1 MLTNLRAN
9 NIRDLHMEKEG
20 KERGREGWVTYAW
33 QEDKMA
39 QIVQE
44 TGVSGWV
51 NTHLVH
57 SDEAQPSLM
66 QQQRVSTF
74 TKMQT
79 HKSKGLL
86 FLTFFQQSCDQRRLE
101 PPSPSPSPWLDRQSP
116 ASPTTP
122 TCLGHYHSVWRV
134 LILSDLCQL
143 CHSVCREAAPKLA
156 ACPNAETLSQS
167 VSVPATPTW
176 HRHGWPGDNLV

>member
-86 FLTFFQQSCDQRRLE
+86 FFNIFSTVMWSASAGATFTFTFTLT
-101 PPSPSPSPWLDRQSP
+101 WP
-116 ASPTTP
+116 AVTSLANYTN
-122 TCLGHYHSVWRV
+122 
-134 LILSDLCQL
+134 LSGPLPL
-143 CHSVCREAAPKLA
+143 SL
-156 ACPNAETLSQS
+156 ACPDPQWSLPT
-167 VSVPATPTW
+167 VPFCLPRGCTKTGRLPERWDSEPERERAS
-176 HRHGWPGDNLV
+176 HANLAPPRLTRR